1 MIRWIGADEVGRLLR
16 PGMTVFVA
24 GATAEPS
31 EILEALLRQGECC
44 AGVHFV
50 SVSLPGVNHF
60 DFCDLHADASSQ
72 AFFATAANR
81 KSLQAG
87 RLDFKRLRYSE
98 IFEYLSAALQ
108 IDLALVQLPPFHKD
122 SHVSMG
128 LCADF
133 LPAVIDKAGLV
144 IGEINARQ
152 PVPVD
157 APVIRTER
165 LDYAVACDRAVP
177 IIPVPDATAEADQIG
192 KLVAQQVED
201 GSCVQVGMGVIPN
214 AVLGALGEKNDLG
227 CHSGMI
233 TEGIMQLAMAGNLN
247 GACKETDTG
256 KIVTGVVLGSEA
268 LIQWAGSA
276 RELLIRPVSYTH
288 DSDRIGQI
296 DRFVSINSALEVDL
310 SGQVNAETIGDRP
323 VSGPGGAVDMM
334 RGAARSSGGK
344 SFVALNSTAKG
355 GQVSRIVTALNP
367 DTPVTATRDD
377 VDYIVTEFG
386 ARRIR
391 GLAAAARAETLIEIA
406 HPDFRQQL
414 KAEWNK
420 LH

>member
-1 MIRWIGADEVGRLLR
+1 
-16 PGMTVFVA
+16 MTVFVA
-24 GATAEPS
+24 AATAEPR
-31 EILEALLRQGECC
+31 EILEALLRHGECC
-44 AGVHFV
+44 ACVHFV
-50 SVSLPGVNHF
+50 SVSLPGVNHL
-60 DFCDLHADASSQ
+60 DFCDLHEDAFSQ
-72 AFFATAANR
+72 AFFATTANR

-108 IDLALVQLPPFHKD
+108 IDLALVQLPPFQKD

-177 IIPVPDATAEADQIG
+177 EIPVPQATAEVDRIG

-201 GSCVQVGMGVIPN
+201 GSCVQVGLGVIPN
-214 AVLGALGEKNDLG
+214 AVVGALGEKNDLG

-247 GACKETDTG
+247 GACKQTDTG
-256 KIVTGVVLGSEA
+256 KIVTGAVLGSEA
-268 LIQWAGSA
+268 LVQWAGTA
-276 RELLIRPVSYTH
+276 QDLAIRPVSYTH
-288 DSDRIGQI
+288 DSAII
-296 DRFVSINSALEVDL
+296 SSNDRFVSINTALEVDL
-310 SGQVNAETIGDRP
+310 SGQVNAESIGGRP

-355 GQVSRIVTALNP
+355 GRVSRIVTALDP

-391 GLAAAARAETLIEIA
+391 GLAAAARADALIEIA

-414 KAEWNK
+414 KTEWNK